1 MLGQQKNTFATM
13 HSVEVRSSP
22 VHASATVLKRNF
34 VRNANE
40 IARFQDI
47 TPPPTVMSWNGVD
60 VFG

>member
-1 MLGQQKNTFATM
+1 M